1 MSRKSLWSLVATI
14 LVVTACGVIPLALP
28 PAATQLEF
36 SLASGTYRCELGVSL
51 QLGRQ
56 VREGVNYRILLTG

>member
-14 LVVTACGVIPLALP
+14 LVVTACGVIPLAPP

-36 SLASGTYRCELGVSL
+36 SLASGTYRCELGCRCSW
-51 QLGRQ
+51 GGKFAK
-56 VREGVNYRILLTG
+56 E